1 MHKSFL
7 LIFFFFQKYSFY
19 QPPSFLEE
27 SKSTNILVRQY
38 DERCLVE
45 NSNIWNIGLN
55 SSSEFSVNDVDESR
69 ESFGDNMST
78 YSSLTPD
85 LNYNLVTQGSISEV
99 SSNTKDNL
107 KTETIDK
114 VSPKVEDEPWNSTT
128 VRTSQQQIIDCIVDQ
143 MCFTDSKVD
152 SDWTKNKE
160 LPFELETLNN
170 NVYESYSQ
178 THTAPSCCNPSGEF
192 KSLALNSKSSQDQDF
207 TELPINHSN
216 LNLLAE
222 ENMHTNENEFIIVNS
237 DSNYI
242 VNALQND
249 DVESSHVAENA
260 IVLEVKTGSVREDLV
275 PEYKYE
281 NYEIQVLETKENV
294 NFESAFVEVTHSVP
308 VNSVELIQST
318 SVSSTENQ
326 NKELLGNVEN
336 YSEGEQPNS
345 LPLKKETVTENNI
358 TDSNCKPARACKGVR
373 YREFMSTNQ
382 LGKRRGRQKH
392 RYCNS
397 NKSIVLYTVEPG

>member
-1 MHKSFL
+1 M
-7 LIFFFFQKYSFY
+7 
-19 QPPSFLEE
+19 
-27 SKSTNILVRQY
+27 
-38 DERCLVE
+38 E

-55 SSSEFSVNDVDESR
+55 SSSGLSVNDVDESR
-69 ESFGDNMST
+69 ESFGENDNIST
-78 YSSLTPD
+78 SSSLTPD
-85 LNYNLVTQGSISEV
+85 LSYNLVTQCSIPEV

-107 KTETIDK
+107 QTETTDE

-152 SDWTKNKE
+152 CDCTKNKE

-192 KSLALNSKSSQDQDF
+192 KSLVLNSKSSQDQDF
-207 TELPINHSN
+207 TELPVDHSS

-222 ENMHTNENEFIIVNS
+222 ENMPTNENEFIIVNS

-242 VNALQND
+242 VNALQNN
-249 DVESSHVAENA
+249 DVESSHVTENA
-260 IVLEVKTGSVREDLV
+260 ILLEVKTGSVREDVV

-294 NFESAFVEVTHSVP
+294 NFESAFVEVAHSVP
-308 VNSVELIQST
+308 VSSVELIQST
-318 SVSSTENQ
+318 SVSTTKNE
-326 NKELLGNVEN
+326 NKERLGYVES
-336 YSEGEQPNS
+336 YSEGELPNS
-345 LPLKKETVTENNI
+345 LTLKKETATENHI
-358 TDSNCKPARACKGVR
+358 TDSNSKPARACKGVR

-392 RYCNS
+392 R
-397 NKSIVLYTVEPG
+397 

>member
-1 MHKSFL
+1 M
-7 LIFFFFQKYSFY
+7 
-19 QPPSFLEE
+19 
-27 SKSTNILVRQY
+27 
-38 DERCLVE
+38 E

-55 SSSEFSVNDVDESR
+55 SSSGLSVNDVDESR
-69 ESFGDNMST
+69 ESFGDNDNIST
-78 YSSLTPD
+78 CSSLTPD
-85 LNYNLVTQGSISEV
+85 LSYNLVTQGSTPEV

-107 KTETIDK
+107 QTETTDE

-152 SDWTKNKE
+152 SDCTKNKE

-192 KSLALNSKSSQDQDF
+192 KSKSSQDQDF
-207 TELPINHSN
+207 TELPVDHSS
-216 LNLLAE
+216 LNLLDE
-222 ENMHTNENEFIIVNS
+222 ENMPTNENEFIIVNS

-242 VNALQND
+242 VNALQNS
-249 DVESSHVAENA
+249 DVESSHVTENA
-260 IVLEVKTGSVREDLV
+260 ILLEVKTGSVREDVV

-294 NFESAFVEVTHSVP
+294 NFESAFVEVAHSVP
-308 VNSVELIQST
+308 VSSVELIQST
-318 SVSSTENQ
+318 SVSTTENE
-326 NKELLGNVEN
+326 NKERLGYIES
-336 YSEGEQPNS
+336 YSEGELPNS
-345 LPLKKETVTENNI
+345 LTLKKETATENHI
-358 TDSNCKPARACKGVR
+358 TDSNSKPARACKGVR

-392 RYCNS
+392 R
-397 NKSIVLYTVEPG
+397 

>member
-1 MHKSFL
+1 M
-7 LIFFFFQKYSFY
+7 
-19 QPPSFLEE
+19 
-27 SKSTNILVRQY
+27 
-38 DERCLVE
+38 E

-55 SSSEFSVNDVDESR
+55 SSSGLSVNDVDESR
-69 ESFGDNMST
+69 ESFGDNDNIST
-78 YSSLTPD
+78 CSSLTPD
-85 LNYNLVTQGSISEV
+85 LSYNLVTQGSIPEV

-107 KTETIDK
+107 QTETTDE

-152 SDWTKNKE
+152 SDCTKNKE

-178 THTAPSCCNPSGEF
+178 THTTPSCCNPSGEY
-192 KSLALNSKSSQDQDF
+192 KSKSSQDQDF
-207 TELPINHSN
+207 TELPVDHSS

-222 ENMHTNENEFIIVNS
+222 ENMPNENEFIIVNS

-242 VNALQND
+242 VNALQNN
-249 DVESSHVAENA
+249 DVESSHVTENA
-260 IVLEVKTGSVREDLV
+260 ILLEVKTGSVSEDVV

-294 NFESAFVEVTHSVP
+294 NFESAFVEVAHSVP
-308 VNSVELIQST
+308 VSSVELIQST
-318 SVSSTENQ
+318 SVNTTENK
-326 NKELLGNVEN
+326 NEERLGYVES
-336 YSEGEQPNS
+336 YSEGELPNS
-345 LPLKKETVTENNI
+345 LTLKKETATENHI
-358 TDSNCKPARACKGVR
+358 TDSNSKPARACKGVR

-392 RYCNS
+392 R
-397 NKSIVLYTVEPG
+397 